1 MNLRP
6 ANETDRA
13 ECLRLRC
20 ALWPDCSAERHELEM
35 DVVSPDERGVLVL
48 DRGDGQLGGFLE
60 VSVRHGVDGA
70 RHEEVAYIEG
80 WYVEPALRGKKW
92 GRALM
97 DAAIRWALERGYT
110 ELGSDAEQHNT
121 TGIAAHRAMGFRET
135 FRVTQFLKDLAP
147 D

>member
-20 ALWPDCSAERHELEM
+20 ALWPESSRERHDLEM
-35 DVVSPDERGVLVL
+35 DMVSADERGVLVIE
-48 DRGDGQLGGFLE
+48 RGDGRLGGFLE

-80 WYVEPALRGKKW
+80 WYVEPDLRRQNF

-97 DAAIRWALERGYT
+97 EGAARWALERGYV

-121 TGIAAHRAMGFRET
+121 GGIAAHRAMGFRET
-135 FRVTQFLKDLAP
+135 FRLTLFLKDLRP